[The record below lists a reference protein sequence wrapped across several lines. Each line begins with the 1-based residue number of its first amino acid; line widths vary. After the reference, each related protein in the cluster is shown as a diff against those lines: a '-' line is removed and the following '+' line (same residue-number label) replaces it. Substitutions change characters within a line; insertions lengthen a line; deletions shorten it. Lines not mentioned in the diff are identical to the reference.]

1 MELGFF
7 RIFGRSCGNADTKIC
22 SPTKWTLA
30 KKTTRSYVS
39 WDFEWKIHHLCWSIV
54 RTIPKTAMGI
64 CDLTSNLICWR
75 VFALF
80 CVCTKTPCV
89 FNITSEF
96 SATSSAQQK
105 ARTPHQSWLQ
115 VLPLPHPE
123 SSPPGCQAM
132 VAWWRHHNQPT
143 LSLPPRKLTWHWNK
157 WWIFHCHVS
166 FQGVGIWDN
175 VEFSDGNPELK
186 PMTNSI
192 QQLLVIWGPDHLNKS
207 FRSHVTRFHWQWC
220 FQASHEACPFPLPTH
235 PPNLPWHWI

>member
-1 MELGFF
+1 MGFWVKNPSF
-7 RIFGRSCGNADTKIC
+7 VLIDSSNHTKDGYGHLRPDIK
-22 SPTKWTLA
+22 PHLLA
-30 KKTTRSYVS
+30 
-39 WDFEWKIHHLCWSIV
+39 
-54 RTIPKTAMGI
+54 GI
-64 CDLTSNLICWR
+64 WA
-75 VFALF
+75 V
-80 CVCTKTPCV
+80 VCAQKRHV
-89 FNITSEF
+89 FNIKSEF
-96 SATSSAQQK
+96 SATPSAKQK

-166 FQGVGIWDN
+166 FQGVYRDN
-175 VEFSDGNPELK
+175 AEFSDGNPEIK

-192 QQLLVIWGPDHLNKS
+192 QQLLVIWGPHHLNKS
-207 FRSHVTRFHWQWC
+207 FRSHATRFHWHWC
-220 FQASHEACPFPLPTH
+220 FQASHETCLYPLPTH